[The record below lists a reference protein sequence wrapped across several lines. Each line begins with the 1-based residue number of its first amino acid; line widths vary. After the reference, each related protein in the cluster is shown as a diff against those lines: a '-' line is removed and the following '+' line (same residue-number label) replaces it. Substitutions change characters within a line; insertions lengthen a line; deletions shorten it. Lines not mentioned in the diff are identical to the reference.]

1 MAITA
6 IFAVI
11 VLLPVREKYSR
22 WQHDVD
28 ATAAASA
35 ASAASAAASPVFAG
49 AVDSSTSQ
57 QEDLA

>member
-35 ASAASAAASPVFAG
+35 AASPVFAG
-49 AVDSSTSQ
+49 AANSSTSQ

>member
-35 ASAASAAASPVFAG
+35 AASAASPVFAG

>member
-35 ASAASAAASPVFAG
+35 ASASAASPVFAG